1 MPVNKDRVRLLV
13 DALRSGEYEQGTGVL
28 RTQDDTY
35 CCVGVGCDVARK
47 NGIGIDWTVSP
58 TNDLASHGDGTGTI
72 SWHFDGIGTIFSRR
86 LMDWYGF
93 ESRNAFDGD
102 PEIAPLGPLN
112 YSVTMIGANDTEKWT
127 FEKIAD
133 ALEKCYLDDEVN
145 E

>member
-58 TNDLASHGDGTGTI
+58 ANDLTWRFDGTGTI
-72 SWHFDGIGTIFSRR
+72 FSHR

-93 ESRNAFDGD
+93 EQRNAFDGD